1 MAKKNKKS
9 KKVSKNDTVKKE
21 FQRKANVQ
29 YQDSLF
35 RTLFSKKENAI
46 ELYNALEGTDY
57 GPDTNIDINTLEEV
71 FFHDRRNDLSFVI
84 DTHYVVMAE
93 QQSTKSMNMPL
104 RLLGYAARTLEKMV
118 PDTAIYSSRLYQF
131 PIPEFYVLYTGEEN
145 WDARILRLS
154 DGFLRKDAN
163 QEIPE
168 NSMELVVKIINVS
181 YNKHNE
187 VIRRS
192 KTLEG
197 YSRLIYYIKEYRKN
211 GMGREEAVDAAITR
225 CISEGFLTEFLR
237 NRKEVSKMIL
247 GNNITM
253 EEYGQILA
261 EDARLDG
268 IEIGKKEGGITTL
281 IQDNLEEGFSKER
294 ILSKLI
300 RRFNLTEEDAEKFY
314 NQVTQTL

>member
-168 NSMELVVKIINVS
+168 NSMELVLS
-181 YNKHNE
+181 
-187 VIRRS
+187 
-192 KTLEG
+192 
-197 YSRLIYYIKEYRKN
+197 LIHI
-211 GMGREEAVDAAITR
+211 
-225 CISEGFLTEFLR
+225 
-237 NRKEVSKMIL
+237 
-247 GNNITM
+247 
-253 EEYGQILA
+253 
-261 EDARLDG
+261 
-268 IEIGKKEGGITTL
+268 
-281 IQDNLEEGFSKER
+281 
-294 ILSKLI
+294 
-300 RRFNLTEEDAEKFY
+300 
-314 NQVTQTL
+314 